1 MKHITVFVFAAL
13 LSILSTSAQ
22 ENCLKPEQLKKLDA
36 SWENALLDLNL
47 EFFETILSED
57 FIWVHTNA
65 IKTDSKKSLVE
76 EVKNNINT
84 SINNTKSRITKDVKV
99 IVSGSTGI
107 VTGFTTVDRG
117 PTPITYN
124 FMRTYVQNEGKC
136 YLLANHTMALP
147 EVEKE

>member
-36 SWENALLDLNL
+36 SWENALLNLNL

>member
-22 ENCLKPEQLKKLDA
+22 ENCLKPEQLQKLDA

-47 EFFETILSED
+47 QFFETILSED

-124 FMRTYVQNEGKC
+124 FMRTYVQSEGKC

>member
-22 ENCLKPEQLKKLDA
+22 ENCLKPEQLQKLDA

-47 EFFETILSED
+47 QFFETILSED

>member
-36 SWENALLDLNL
+36 SWEKALLNLNL